1 MNIVAN
7 NKKKRNIYGNAK
19 YTLLSIISILIF
31 LFIWQFVVQFGYVSE
46 KRLPTPYQV
55 VAILFEKLTNPNP
68 DGAVIQ
74 ANILA
79 SLKVVLTGLFLA
91 VLVGVPLGL
100 LMGWYKPIDR
110 FVRPLFELV
119 RPIPPIAWIPL
130 MIIWMGIGIKAKAMI
145 IFFAAFVPCVINSY
159 TGIKSTNQIFINVA
173 NTFGASNF
181 VTFIKVGVPSSLTM
195 VFAGIRIALGN
206 AWGTLLAAN
215 AGLGYMISV
224 GRQFARPDI
233 IVLGMVSIGFLGF
246 VFNYILK
253 KIENL
258 VVIKWRM
265 I

>member
-1 MNIVAN
+1 M
-7 NKKKRNIYGNAK
+7 
-19 YTLLSIISILIF
+19 LIF
-31 LFIWQFVVQFGYVSE
+31 LFIWQSVVQFGYISE
-46 KRLPTPYQV
+46 RRLPTPYQV
-55 VAILFEKLTNPNP
+55 SVILFEKFTNPNP

-79 SLKVVLTGLFLA
+79 SLIVVSTGLFLA
-91 VLVGVPLGL
+91 VLVGIPLGL

-130 MIIWMGIGIKAKAMI
+130 MIIWMGIGLEAKAMI

-159 TGIKSTNQIFINVA
+159 TGIKSTNQTFINVA
-173 NTFGASNF
+173 KTFGGSDF
-181 VTFIKVGVPSSLTM
+181 VTFIKVGVPSALTM

-206 AWGTLLAAN
+206 AWGTLVAAELLAAN

-246 VFNYILK
+246 VFNYIVK
-253 KIENL
+253 KIEN
-258 VVIKWRM
+258 VVLKWRM